1 MRHNRLTASQD
12 EAAPAE
18 PAADTPDQPTLPD
31 TALVPVAARHDGWT
45 PARQRAFIE
54 TLADTACVKAAAA
67 AAGMTPQSAWRLR
80 RRADARAFDAAWEG
94 ALAQGLSRLVSVA
107 IDRAIN
113 GTMRERYYHGELIAQ
128 ERVHHDSLLLALI
141 RRGEGMLDHGRKRRA
156 MLSNWDGAM
165 AALEAGASDPAALA
179 SEPYAVWDLG
189 GMLVTNCPP
198 GPGHE
203 GFKHGTPYSDGYMR
217 ALTVDEMVGRLVK
230 QGRDPAD
237 EEDKR
242 RAMFG
247 LERLYTPS
255 RPRTRAAARA
265 AAARAGATAGARPQP
280 RAKSGKSR

>member
-1 MRHNRLTASQD
+1 MHHNRLTASQD

-18 PAADTPDQPTLPD
+18 SAADTPDQPTLPD
-31 TALVPVAARHDGWT
+31 TALVPVAPRHDGWT
-45 PARQRAFIE
+45 PARQRVFIE

-94 ALAQGLSRLVSVA
+94 ALAQGLSRLVSIA

-113 GTMRERYYHGELIAQ
+113 GTIRERYYHGELIAE
-128 ERVHHDSLLLALI
+128 ERVHHDNLLLALI
-141 RRGEGMLDHGRKRRA
+141 RRGDDMLGHARVRRA
-156 MLSNWDGAM
+156 MLTDWDGTM
-165 AALEAGASDPAALA
+165 AALEAGARDPAALTN
-179 SEPYAVWDLG
+179 EPYAVWDMG

-198 GPGHE
+198 GPRHE
-203 GFKHGTPYSDGYMR
+203 GFKYGTPYSEGYMR
-217 ALTVDEMVGRLVK
+217 ALTVDEMVGRLIK

-247 LERLYTPS
+247 LDRFDTPS
-255 RPRTRAAARA
+255 RPRAR
-265 AAARAGATAGARPQP
+265 AAARAGARAGARPAP
-280 RAKSGKSR
+280 RAKAGKSR